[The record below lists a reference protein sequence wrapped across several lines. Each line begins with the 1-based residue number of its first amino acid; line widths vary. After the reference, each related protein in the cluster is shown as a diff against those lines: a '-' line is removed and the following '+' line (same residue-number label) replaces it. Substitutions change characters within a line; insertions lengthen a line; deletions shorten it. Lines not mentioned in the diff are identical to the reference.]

1 MADNSQVQEDSTLPR
16 RTPDHHHTHAG
27 NEAEDRLAVLSGHL
41 LDRSDTF
48 IYSIIGIL
56 FLISALLALGYS
68 IWDFVVTMQSAISK
82 AAIANI
88 GPAIINFVSD
98 LLLALIIV
106 EILSTVTYYLKSHT
120 TSLRPFLFIGIISST
135 RIILFIGII
144 SSTRI
149 ILSIG
154 AKLSVGEL
162 KGVDFTN
169 AMIELGISA
178 AVILALGIT
187 LKLLGRMVDIDSSRE

>member
-135 RIILFIGII
+135 RIIL
-144 SSTRI
+144 
-149 ILSIG
+149 SIG

-187 LKLLGRMVDIDSSRE
+187 LKLLGRMVDIDSSGE